1 MQITEPKAASR
12 KNLFLEIA
20 TCAFLFS
27 MFSQVLSNN
36 IADLD
41 LWHQMAL
48 FREFIALQHIPLE
61 DHFAYTPTIY
71 PSVQHEWGAGAI
83 AYFLGTRFGGCGI
96 LAAKYLLASIIVV
109 FFSLCIKKRCVSK
122 EVLIFLAPIG
132 ITLMSRS
139 FATIRAQMY
148 SFAFVAYLLWVFDL
162 EQKENWRWLVFW
174 ILLYLIWINLHG
186 GFLVGIGLLGAFW
199 FERLLRRRP
208 HIHLIVAGVAM
219 LGLIAVNPY
228 GLSYYSYLWRAMTMA
243 RPYIAEWYPI
253 WRSSELLQLSMF
265 LMSLVL
271 VIYSVM
277 KIGIYK
283 ADGLAVLFAAALA
296 AFFCVR
302 LIFFYALI
310 WAIYVPGYLQR
321 TPLGNLME
329 GLHKRLSKFFI
340 PILCIA
346 AVAIFLRALSYEP
359 WKLIVPSDHIEK
371 YGNHP
376 IYPIGP
382 VQYLKEVAFKG
393 NLMVFFD
400 WGSYV
405 TWKLYPDVRVS
416 LDSRY
421 EVAYPE
427 WLVEENIRFY
437 RAKEG
442 WQRTLN
448 KYPTDLVLVHKILPL
463 AKVIGQQSEW
473 KKVYT
478 DKVFELYARP
488 GLTLP
493 VADWT
498 GRVFVGTFP

>member
-1 MQITEPKAASR
+1 MQITQPKAACR

-27 MFSQVLSNN
+27 MFFQVFSNN

-48 FREFIALQHIPLE
+48 FREFIALEHIPLE

-83 AYFLGTRFGGCGI
+83 AYFLGTRFGGRGI

-109 FFSLCIKKRCVSK
+109 FFLLCIKKRGVSK

-132 ITLMSRS
+132 IGLVSRS
-139 FATIRAQMY
+139 FATTRAQMY
-148 SFAFVAYLLWVFDL
+148 SFAFVACLLWFFEL
-162 EQKENWRWLVFW
+162 ERNGNRRWLAFW
-174 ILLYLIWINLHG
+174 IALYLIWINLHG

-199 FERLLRRRP
+199 SERLLRREAQL
-208 HIHLIVAGVAM
+208 HLILAGVTV

-265 LMSLVL
+265 LMSLIL

-277 KIGIYK
+277 KIGINK

-302 LIFFYALI
+302 LFFFYALV
-310 WAIYVPGYLQR
+310 WTIYVPGYLQR
-321 TPLGNLME
+321 TQLGNLME
-329 GLHKRLSKFFI
+329 GLCKKLSKFLI

-346 AVAIFLRALSYEP
+346 AVAIFVRALSYQP
-359 WKLIVPSDHIEK
+359 WKLIVPSDHIKK

-382 VQYLKEVAFKG
+382 VQYLKEAAFKG

-416 LDSRY
+416 MDSRY

-427 WLVEENIRFY
+427 WLVDENIRFY
-437 RAKEG
+437 RGEDG
-442 WQRTLN
+442 WESILT
-448 KYPTDLVLVHKILPL
+448 KYPTDLLLVEKRFPL
-463 AKVIGQQSEW
+463 AKVMPQSKW

-488 GLTLP
+488 GLILP
-493 VADWT
+493 IVDWT
-498 GRVFVGTFP
+498 GLVFVGSFP